1 MFAATTVS
9 AEFPQIQQIQAIRYL
24 LATATRDTRAHYV
37 PRKYVIIV
45 VPQMVELAILGQAC
59 AKAVQLIVLDQKLVN
74 ICTVEEM
81 PATDLATSVITMV
94 HVVMLQG
101 NAHALLTEKSMQTV
115 VKTSR
120 TQHAPQVLA
129 VLENASTRHI
139 VSAMLGLLESIAI
152 PGFVQ
157 RIAIGMNSNH
167 KANVF
172 TTKKVQ

>member
-1 MFAATTVS
+1 M
-9 AEFPQIQQIQAIRYL
+9 
-24 LATATRDTRAHYV
+24 TATRVQGHCV
-37 PRKYVIIV
+37 LRKYVITV
-45 VPQMVELAILGQAC
+45 VAMAELAISDRF
-59 AKAVQLIVLDQKLVN
+59 VQIALRIVLDQSLPAFVLREKSDDKLGNKCYNNGACSNV
-74 ICTVEEM
+74 T
-81 PATDLATSVITMV
+81 
-94 HVVMLQG
+94 G
-101 NAHALLTEKSMQTV
+101 NARVLWMEKSMQTV